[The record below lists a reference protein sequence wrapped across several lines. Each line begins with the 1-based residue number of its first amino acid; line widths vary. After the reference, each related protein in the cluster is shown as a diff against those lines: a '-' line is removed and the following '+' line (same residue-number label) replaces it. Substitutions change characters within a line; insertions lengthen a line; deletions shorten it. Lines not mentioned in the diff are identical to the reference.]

1 MTSTIRSKPGLRVL
15 QLFKNAKITGLGKYL
30 PEKVLTNAD
39 LEKMVETT
47 DEWITQR
54 VGIKERRIAG
64 EGESAA
70 TLGVKA
76 AREALAMAGKNPEEI
91 EYILVT
97 TSTPDFTY
105 PSTACIIQKELG
117 CVNAAALDISAACSG
132 FVYGVGL
139 AWPMIK
145 TGMVKNVLLIST
157 EINSKVVDWK
167 DRNTCVLFGDGAGA
181 ALFEATDEDRGVLG
195 VHLGGDGRHTD
206 LLRVRNSGTV
216 VCEVPEGAPSIC
228 IEMKGNEVFKLAV
241 KGMADA
247 TVAVLEKAGL
257 KESDIDL
264 LIPHQANTRIIEA
277 VGKRMDID
285 ESKVFVNIQKFG
297 NTSSATIP
305 IALADAYE
313 QGRIKSGTVIDL
325 VAFGGGL
332 TWGSALIRW

>member
-1 MTSTIRSKPGLRVL
+1 LLSRKSAV
-15 QLFKNAKITGLGKYL
+15 ITGLGKAV

-64 EGESAA
+64 EGETSAS
-70 TLGVKA
+70 LGVKA
-76 AREALAMAGKNPEEI
+76 AKDALAMAGKAPEEI
-91 EYILVT
+91 DYILVT

-105 PSTACIIQKELG
+105 PSTACLIQKELG
-117 CVNAAALDISAACSG
+117 CVNAAALDVSAACSG
-132 FVYGVGL
+132 FVYAVGL
-139 AWPMIK
+139 AWPMIAAG
-145 TGMVKNVLLIST
+145 TVKNVLVIST
-157 EINSKVVDWK
+157 EVNSRIVDWA

-181 ALFEATDEDRGVLG
+181 ALFEASDDLARGVLG
-195 VHLGGDGRHTD
+195 VHLGGDGRYAD

-216 VCEVPEGAPSIC
+216 ACEVPEGAPEVSV
-228 IEMKGNEVFKLAV
+228 EMKGNEVFKLAV

-247 TVAVLEKAGL
+247 SNVVLEKAGL
-257 KESDIDL
+257 TQSDIDL
-264 LIPHQANTRIIEA
+264 LIPHQANTRIIDA
-277 VGKRMDID
+277 VGKRLEIE
-285 ESKVFVNIQKFG
+285 ESKVFVNIQDYG
-297 NTSSATIP
+297 NTTSATIP
-305 IALADAYE
+305 IAMTEAYE

>member
-1 MTSTIRSKPGLRVL
+1 MQP
-15 QLFKNAKITGLGKYL
+15 FKNAKITGLGKAL

-47 DEWITQR
+47 DEWIKQR
-54 VGIKERRIAG
+54 VGIEERRIAADG
-64 EGESAA
+64 ETAA
-70 TLGVKA
+70 SLGVKA
-76 AREALAMAGKNPEEI
+76 ARNALAMAGKNPEDI
-91 EYILVT
+91 DYILVA
-97 TSTPDFTY
+97 TSTPDYTY

-117 CVNAAALDISAACSG
+117 AVHAAALDISAACSG

-139 AWPMIK
+139 AWPMIQ
-145 TGMVKNVLLIST
+145 TGMVKNVLLISS
-157 EINSKVVDWK
+157 EVNSRVVDWK

-181 ALFEATDEDRGVLG
+181 ALFEATDENRGVLG
-195 VHLGGDGRHTD
+195 VHLGGDGRYTD

-216 VCEVPEGAPSIC
+216 VCDVPEGSPRIC

-247 TVAVLEKAGL
+247 SIAVLAKAGL
-257 KESDIDL
+257 QESDIDL
-264 LIPHQANTRIIEA
+264 LIPHQANMRIMDAVAKRLDINEA
-277 VGKRMDID
+277 
-285 ESKVFVNIQKFG
+285 KVFVNIKKYG

-313 QGRIKSGTVIDL
+313 QGRIKAGTVIDL